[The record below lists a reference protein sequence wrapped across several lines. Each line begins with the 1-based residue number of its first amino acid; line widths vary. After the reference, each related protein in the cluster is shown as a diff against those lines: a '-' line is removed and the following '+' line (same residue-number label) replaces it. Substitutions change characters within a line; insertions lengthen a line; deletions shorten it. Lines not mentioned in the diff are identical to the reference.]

1 MSSSSQPPRPRYR
14 FGFKGKRPSR
24 TPKATKTNE
33 IPDSLTRYA
42 KLMEED
48 GKDRILGLQA
58 VLGVESDEMHFQPSN
73 LEATRMFKPFKTKNL
88 GVFAFGAMFIGG
100 LTFLWIYSRLSE
112 SLNLQT
118 LQHCSKRYRGSDSQ
132 IGRKS
137 YSSRFLHSP
146 LHFLPVAHDEE
157 YNHVSSQGFKL
168 RP

>member
-1 MSSSSQPPRPRYR
+1 MSSSRQPPRPRYR

-118 LQHCSKRYRGSDSQ
+118 LTTLQQTISR
-132 IGRKS
+132 IGFTDWQKIILVAVSALTAALLARR
-137 YSSRFLHSP
+137 SRRRVQSGL
-146 LHFLPVAHDEE
+146 LPGV
-157 YNHVSSQGFKL
+157 
-168 RP
+168 